1 MDLGG
6 FAKFVLN
13 FNIYIYISFT
23 FLFTFICS
31 LLLFCLNIAV
41 WKLFLHWQ
49 TGFSPKSRTWF
60 LVGRGVW
67 VQFYPIG
74 SKEVRR
80 KWFDQLYLV
89 TTRYY
94 YGNNINKR
102 RCKQKQKHF
111 SLFTFL
117 LLMYYFRGKNWCYGD
132 FVVFLLLFVMFHW
145 LWCSCSCS
153 ILLICYNYN

>member
-1 MDLGG
+1 MLE
-6 FAKFVLN
+6 ASPNLCWTL
-13 FNIYIYISFT
+13 IYI
-23 FLFTFICS
+23 FIY
-31 LLLFCLNIAV
+31 LLLFCSH
-41 WKLFLHWQ
+41 LFVRFFYFALILLYESCSC